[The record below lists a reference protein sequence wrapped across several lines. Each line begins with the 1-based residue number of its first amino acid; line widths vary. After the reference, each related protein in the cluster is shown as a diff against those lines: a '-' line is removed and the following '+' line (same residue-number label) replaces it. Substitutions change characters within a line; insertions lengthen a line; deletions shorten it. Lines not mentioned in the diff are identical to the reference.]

1 MTRRGVEGEE
11 DVIDGRGRR
20 EGQCARRE
28 GGVATSLCVSLDVCV
43 YMGEVERWEKRG
55 PLRTG
60 PTCGG
65 GVGDAEVKLV

>member
-1 MTRRGVEGEE
+1 M
-11 DVIDGRGRR
+11 
-20 EGQCARRE
+20 
-28 GGVATSLCVSLDVCV
+28 ATSLCVSLDVCV